1 VSQPKETWGEPQRSL
16 RMSEELEELMD
27 MREKLV
33 ERGESTAAIDKR
45 INVERVRVMRA
56 EIDRPATPE
65 RAATMEITASRKAP
79 KEQSAQII
87 YDDKGKAVSKKVAAG
102 SGQPKAPSNGK
113 GAKE

>member
-1 VSQPKETWGEPQRSL
+1 
-16 RMSEELEELMD
+16 

-33 ERGESTAAIDKR
+33 ERGESTAAIDRR
-45 INVERVRVMRA
+45 IQVERVRVMRA

-79 KEQSAQII
+79 KEQSARII
-87 YDDKGKAVSKKVAAG
+87 YDDKGKAASKKAVAG
-102 SGQPKAPSNGK
+102 SRQPKAESTGK